1 MDTNETELNNGF
13 TNTASPEG
21 AAASVPELT
30 EDDTD
35 VIDDYDPAD
44 GFFSY
49 DDLADLDEESGDEQA
64 EEPEEEDDAAA
75 AGEEEAG
82 TQTPAQ
88 EADGQ
93 ESDTDGV
100 EPPDSGDDAPS
111 DTTAPDEPDGNLEA
125 PDYAAWEREDIAGIT
140 EAHPELAE
148 ALKGKKLSALVKDPR
163 RFAEL
168 RGDPMLR
175 GKLSVADA
183 LLIAGGLVDNVQGAD
198 TPPANS
204 GAPAQ
209 SASPTAGS
217 THSSKSHLRP
227 GPNRPAQPAVSVP
240 REIKLMRD
248 RGMFGDNV
256 SDAELLEL
264 YRNVT

>member
-1 MDTNETELNNGF
+1 MDTNETELK
-13 TNTASPEG
+13 TELKNTAASEG
-21 AAASVPELT
+21 TDTTSTTEHT
-30 EDDTD
+30 EDDAD

-100 EPPDSGDDAPS
+100 EPPESGDVAASDAS
-111 DTTAPDEPDGNLEA
+111 ASEEPDGDSET
-125 PDYAAWEREDIAGIT
+125 PDYAAWESEDIAGIT

-183 LLIAGGLVDNVQGAD
+183 LLLAGGLVDDAQG
-198 TPPANS
+198 TEPPTRSAT
-204 GAPAQ
+204 PAQ
-209 SASPTAGS
+209 SASHTAGS

>member
-1 MDTNETELNNGF
+1 MDTNETELNTGL

-21 AAASVPELT
+21 AATSVPELT

-75 AGEEEAG
+75 AGEEETGA
-82 TQTPAQ
+82 QTPAQ

-93 ESDTDGV
+93 ESDADGV
-100 EPPDSGDDAPS
+100 EPPENGDDAAS
-111 DTTAPDEPDGNLEA
+111 DASAPDEPDGGSEA
-125 PDYAAWEREDIAGIT
+125 PDYAAWEREDIAGIA
-140 EAHPELAE
+140 EAHPDLAE
-148 ALKGKKLSALVKDPR
+148 TLKDKKLSAVVKDPR

-183 LLIAGGLVDNVQGAD
+183 LLLAGGLVDDAQGTD
-198 TPPANS
+198 TPPTRSAT
-204 GAPAQ
+204 PAQ
-209 SASPTAGS
+209 SASHTAGS